1 MEKERIKKMND
12 DLLKHEKKKKKT
24 ETQIFDKGNNKN
36 TRSSEIGKAKTW
48 KQKFNKKYNQP
59 LNKSNSL
66 KEISK
71 LTKISVKE
79 LTNIREKGEAA
90 YYNNPQSV
98 RPQVKNPT
106 HWGYARIMSAVM
118 GGPAAKV
125 DKKELKRGR
134 LAYKK

>member
-1 MEKERIKKMND
+1 MEKDRIKKMND
-12 DLLKHEKKKKKT
+12 DLLKKDTKKKKT
-24 ETQIFDKGNNKN
+24 EKEIFDKGNNKN
-36 TRSSEIGKAKTW
+36 TRSSQTGKAKTW

-106 HWGYARIMSAVM
+106 QWGIARVYSAVM
-118 GGPAAKV
+118 GGPAAKI
-125 DKKELKRGR
+125 DKEELKRG
-134 LAYKK
+134 KK